1 MRKGSDER
9 LLVGEINIKIK
20 EMKDIEKNEEMF
32 V

>member
-1 MRKGSDER
+1 

-32 V
+32 VWIEVD